1 MFKVKKECC
10 GQCLFGKDKI
20 VSSERKR
27 DILSDCRQGDSHFIC
42 HKASIKGEDICC
54 KGFYDTQTSNM
65 MRISQRMGMVEFV
78 DEE

>member
-27 DILSDCRQGDSHFIC
+27 SVLSDCRKNDNHFIC
-42 HKASIKGEDICC
+42 HKASIKGEDVCC
-54 KGFYDTQTSNM
+54 KGFYDTQTSGM
-65 MRISQRMGMVEFV
+65 IRISQRLRMVKFV
-78 DEE
+78 A